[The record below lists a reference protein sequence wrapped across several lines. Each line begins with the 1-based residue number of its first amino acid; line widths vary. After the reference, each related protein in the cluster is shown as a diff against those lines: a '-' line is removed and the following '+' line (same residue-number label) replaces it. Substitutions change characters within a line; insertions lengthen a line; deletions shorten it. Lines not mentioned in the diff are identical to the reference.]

1 MPSTE
6 PEAEPE
12 AESVVESVV
21 ESVAS
26 ACFVS
31 LQLQPQDYPRLRA
44 YNFCKLRLFGISCLC

>member
-26 ACFVS
+26 ACFGFSATTTTGLPSGSGPIIFVS
-31 LQLQPQDYPRLRA
+31 
-44 YNFCKLRLFGISCLC
+44 